1 MHKRLIILTA
11 SALCLLLG
19 LAQSFPVSALPPSS
33 QTTLP
38 GFPCYRNL
46 NTLYT
51 DAAALASAYPALA
64 TWIDIGD
71 SWEKTQPGGA
81 PGFDLFALKLT
92 NNALPG
98 PKPALILVSGTH
110 ARDLAPVE
118 LNLRFAEYLLERY
131 GSDPDLTWL
140 LDAAEVHLILSAN
153 PDGRAVVEEQIASG
167 EFDEF
172 GDNARKKNLNSA
184 TCPADPDLTGV
195 DLDRNF
201 PFQWQPGPT
210 GCMNDYPGAS
220 AASEPETSALI
231 AYLENTLG
239 DYRAGGPD
247 DPADPSARG
256 LLVHLQSYGN
266 KVFYP
271 YSYRTEPA
279 PEDAALHTLANKF
292 AYGTPASPAK
302 YSGTYAS
309 FLPGSLADYVYGER
323 GVPALAYMLFA
334 DIEGK
339 YFTYCSVFEN
349 YLSDN
354 LQALTRALKTVWAP
368 YTLPAGPEL
377 TLLLLT
383 VHHSALE
390 TWWELTTTA
399 DTNMLKDPNP
409 NAPAV
414 ASAVYSFDLPPWA
427 DGAVLHALPAQD
439 GSFDSPREQLQSR
452 LDISGLEPGWHR
464 VFAQAYL
471 ADGTPGLASASS
483 VLVPEPPPPTPYCS
497 YLPILLR

>member
-19 LAQSFPVSALPPSS
+19 LAQPLAASALPPTP

-38 GFPCYRNL
+38 GFPCYRDL
-46 NTLYT
+46 TALYT
-51 DAAALASAYPALA
+51 DAAALASAYPTLVSW
-64 TWIDIGD
+64 TDIGD

-81 PGFDLFALKLT
+81 PGYDLFALKLT

-118 LNLRFAEYLLERY
+118 LSLRFAEHLLERY

-153 PDGRAVVEEQIASG
+153 PDGRAVVEQQIASG
-167 EFDEF
+167 EETEF

-184 TCPADPDLTGV
+184 TCLDPALTGV

-201 PFQWQPGPT
+201 PFQWQLGPT

-247 DPADPSARG
+247 DPANPSARG

-302 YSGTYAS
+302 YSAI
-309 FLPGSLADYVYGER
+309 LHGSLADFVYGEK
-323 GVPALAYMLFA
+323 GVPALAYMLFT

-377 TLLLLT
+377 TPLLLT

-399 DTNMLKDPNP
+399 DTNILKDPNP
-409 NAPAV
+409 NAPDV

-427 DGAVLHALPAQD
+427 DGAVLYALPAQD
-439 GSFDSPREQLQSR
+439 GAFDSPREQLQAR
-452 LDISGLEPGWHR
+452 LDFSGLEPGRHR

-471 ADGTPGLASASS
+471 ANGTPGLASVGS
-483 VLVPEPPPPTPYCS
+483 VLVPEPPPPTPYSS
-497 YLPILLR
+497 YLPFLLR